1 MKHSKKILAIVLV
14 FVAVFTVTVLADGE
28 DPVISL
34 SYLNEIFMPKVE
46 KKIEEN
52 ASGNVFTV
60 VTVEKGDTFLAGAGC
75 EFILRGGEATV
86 IASKNGG
93 LSDTTDGVDLTQDTL
108 VPANHLLIV
117 PRDDGRGFV
126 AVTDVIIMVKGTYE
140 IK

>member
-1 MKHSKKILAIVLV
+1 MKHLKKIIAIVL
-14 FVAVFTVTVLADGE
+14 ALAAILTVTALASGD

-46 KKIEEN
+46 KKINET
-52 ASGNVFTV
+52 AVFTV
-60 VTVEKGDTFLAGAGC
+60 VNVDKGDTFLAGAGC

-86 IASKNGG
+86 IASKSGG
-93 LSDTTDGVDLTQDTL
+93 LSDTTDGVDLTQDSL

-117 PRDDGRGFV
+117 PRDDGRGFD

>member
-1 MKHSKKILAIVLV
+1 M
-14 FVAVFTVTVLADGE
+14 
-28 DPVISL
+28 
-34 SYLNEIFMPKVE
+34 
-46 KKIEEN
+46 
-52 ASGNVFTV
+52 
-60 VTVEKGDTFLAGAGC
+60 AGAGC

-117 PRDDGRGFV
+117 PRDDGRGFD

>member
-1 MKHSKKILAIVLV
+1 MKLTKKIVLLILATATLL
-14 FVAVFTVTVLADGE
+14 TVSVLASGD

-46 KKIEEN
+46 TKIKET
-52 ASGNVFTV
+52 AVFTV
-60 VTVEKGDTFLAGAGC
+60 VTVEKGKTFQAKEGC

-93 LSDTTDGVDLTQDTL
+93 ISDTTDGVDLPDKKE

-117 PRDDGRGFV
+117 PRDDGRGFK
-126 AVTDVIIMVKGTYE
+126 ATTDVIIMVKGAYE
-140 IK
+140 VK

>member
-1 MKHSKKILAIVLV
+1 MKHTKKIIAIVL
-14 FVAVFTVTVLADGE
+14 ALAAILTVTALASGD

-46 KKIEEN
+46 KKISET
-52 ASGNVFTV
+52 AVFAV
-60 VTVEKGDTFLAGAGC
+60 VNVEKGDTFLAGAGC

-93 LSDTTDGVDLTQDTL
+93 LSDTTDGVDLPQDTP
-108 VPANHLLIV
+108 VPANHLLISA
-117 PRDDGRGFV
+117 RDDGRGFD
-126 AVTDVIIMVKGTYE
+126 AVTDVIIMVKGAYE

>member
-1 MKHSKKILAIVLV
+1 MKHLKKVFAIVLI
-14 FVAVFTVTVLADGE
+14 FAAVLTVTALASGD

-52 ASGNVFTV
+52 ASGNVFSV
-60 VTVEKGDTFLAGAGC
+60 VTVEEGDTFSAGAGC

-93 LSDTTDGVDLTQDTL
+93 LSDTTDGVDLPQDTP

-117 PRDDGRGFV
+117 PRDDGRGFE
-126 AVTDVIIMVKGTYE
+126 AVSDVIIMVKGAYE

>member
-1 MKHSKKILAIVLV
+1 MKCSKKILLIAL
-14 FVAVFTVTVLADGE
+14 AMATVLTVSVLASGE

-46 KKIEEN
+46 TKIKET
-52 ASGNVFTV
+52 AVFTV
-60 VTVEKGDTFLAGAGC
+60 ATIAKGKTFQAKEGC

-93 LSDTTDGVDLTQDTL
+93 LSDTTDGVDLTDKEV

-117 PRDDGRGFV
+117 PRDDGRGFS
-126 AVTDVIIMVKGTYE
+126 AKTDVIILVKGAYE
-140 IK
+140 VK

>member
-1 MKHSKKILAIVLV
+1 MKHLRKILAVMIVL
-14 FVAVFTVTVLADGE
+14 ATVLTVSVLASGE

-46 KKIEEN
+46 KKITDT
-52 ASGNVFTV
+52 AVFTV
-60 VTVEKGDTFLAGAGC
+60 VSVEEDKTFVAGAGC

-86 IASKNGG
+86 NASANGG
-93 LSDTTDGVDLTQDTL
+93 LSDTTDGVDLTQDTV

-117 PRDDGRGFV
+117 PRDDGRGFE
-126 AVTDVIIMVKGTYE
+126 AATDVIIMVKGSYE

>member
-1 MKHSKKILAIVLV
+1 MKHFKKIIAITLALAAIL
-14 FVAVFTVTVLADGE
+14 TVTALASGD

-46 KKIEEN
+46 KKIN
-52 ASGNVFTV
+52 DTAVFTV
-60 VTVEKGDTFLAGAGC
+60 VNVKKGDSFLAGAGC
-75 EFILRGGEATV
+75 ELILRGGEATV

-93 LSDTTDGVDLTQDTL
+93 LSDTTDGVDLVQDEL

-117 PRDDGRGFV
+117 PRDDGRGFD
-126 AVTDVIIMVKGTYE
+126 AVTDTIIMVKGAYE

>member
-1 MKHSKKILAIVLV
+1 MKLSKKILLIVL
-14 FVAVFTVTVLADGE
+14 AAATVFTVTVLASGE

-46 KKIEEN
+46 TKIKET
-52 ASGNVFTV
+52 AVFTV
-60 VTVEKGDTFLAGAGC
+60 VNVAKGKTFLAKEGC

-93 LSDTTDGVDLTQDTL
+93 ISDTTDGVDLGEKEA

-117 PRDDGRGFV
+117 PRDDGRGFL
-126 AVTDVIIMVKGTYE
+126 AKTDVIIMVKGSYE

>member
-1 MKHSKKILAIVLV
+1 MKHLKKILAV
-14 FVAVFTVTVLADGE
+14 VAALAILFTISVLAAGE

-46 KKIEEN
+46 KKINET
-52 ASGNVFTV
+52 AVFTV
-60 VTVEKGDTFLAGAGC
+60 VNVEKGKTFVAGAGC

-86 IASKNGG
+86 NASENGG
-93 LSDTTDGVDLTQDTL
+93 LSDTTDGADLTQNTK

-117 PRDDGRGFV
+117 PRDDGRGFT
-126 AVTDVIIMVKGTYE
+126 ATTDVIIMVKGAYE

>member
-1 MKHSKKILAIVLV
+1 MKHLKKILAVIAAL
-14 FVAVFTVTVLADGE
+14 ATVFTITVLASGE

-46 KKIEEN
+46 KKINE
-52 ASGNVFTV
+52 AAVFTV
-60 VTVEKGDTFLAGAGC
+60 VNVEKGKTFVAGAGC

-86 IASKNGG
+86 NASAQGG
-93 LSDTTDGVDLTQDTL
+93 LSDTTAGGDLAQDTA

-117 PRDDGRGFV
+117 PRDDGRGFK
-126 AVTDVIIMVKGTYE
+126 ATTDVIIMVKGVYE

>member
-1 MKHSKKILAIVLV
+1 MKHMKKIIAIVL
-14 FVAVFTVTVLADGE
+14 ALATILTVTALASGD

-46 KKIEEN
+46 KKI
-52 ASGNVFTV
+52 ADTAVFTV
-60 VTVEKGDTFLAGAGC
+60 ANVKKGDTFLAGAGC

-93 LSDTTDGVDLTQDTL
+93 LSDTTDGVDLAQDTP
-108 VPANHLLIV
+108 VPANHLLISA
-117 PRDDGRGFV
+117 RDDGRGFD
-126 AVTDVIIMVKGTYE
+126 AVTDVIIMVKGAYE